1 MISMLAMCLKGF
13 PERPKNLILRLEK
26 EKKTEQIHGK
36 NAFSEIYKN

>member
-26 EKKTEQIHGK
+26 EKKNRTNTWKER
-36 NAFSEIYKN
+36 FF